1 MNSNLDNQTCKAY
14 PLPCADLSPLNVFS
28 PELPKYLVGIMWSV
42 FIGAAIGLQREYR
55 FETNRCLRR
64 NGLLPYSSPWSRQSK
79 RINAGMRTYTLVCLG
94 ACLFT
99 LLGQFGFVV
108 DVPYHAIDFFGDPAR
123 VAAQIV
129 NGIGFLGAGAI
140 MKSNSGGI
148 QGLTTAASLWVTAAL
163 GMTCGSINHAQAS
176 GQENILALIGVAGG
190 SLSFCVACRENL
202 RPQLTHNFICTFLC
216 RIHIWVWQ

>member
-1 MNSNLDNQTCKAY
+1 MNSNLDNQTCKVY
-14 PLPCADLSPLNVFS
+14 PRPCADLSPFNVFS
-28 PELPKYLVGIMWSV
+28 PELPNYLVGIMWSV
-42 FIGAAIGLQREYR
+42 LIGAAIGLQREYR
-55 FETNRCLRR
+55 FETNRCLRQ

-99 LLGQFGFVV
+99 LLGQYGFVI
-108 DVPYHAIDFFGDPAR
+108 DVPYQALGYFGDPSR

-129 NGIGFLGAGAI
+129 PGIGFLGAGAI
-140 MKSNSGGI
+140 LKSNSRI
-148 QGLTTAASLWVTAAL
+148 TGLTTAASLWVTAAL

-190 SLSFCVACRENL
+190 SLYFCVACREKL
-202 RPQLTHNFICTFLC
+202 RP
-216 RIHIWVWQ
+216 